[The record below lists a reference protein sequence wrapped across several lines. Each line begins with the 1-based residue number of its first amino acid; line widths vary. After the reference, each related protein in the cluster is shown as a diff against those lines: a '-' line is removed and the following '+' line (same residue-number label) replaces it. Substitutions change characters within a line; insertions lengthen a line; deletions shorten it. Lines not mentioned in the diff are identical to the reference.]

1 MPKPRVFVMR
11 RLLEPGLSLVQGF
24 CEADIWSGELPPGRE
39 EILRRVPGVQGLVSL
54 LTDTVDAALM
64 DAAGPALRV
73 ISNCAVGV
81 DNVDLP
87 AASARGIPVGNTP
100 GVLTEATADH
110 TFALL
115 LAAARRV
122 AEGERQV
129 RRGGWKTWSLDGL
142 LGADLHGSTL
152 GIVGYGRI
160 GRAVARRATGF
171 GMRIL
176 FCEPAPAPPE
186 PGVAAVQV
194 DFDTLLT
201 ESDFLSLHCPLNEET
216 RSLVDAR
223 SLGKMKPGAILVNTA
238 RGAVVDMQA
247 LHAALQSGRL
257 AAAALDVTVPEPLPA
272 DHPLLQLE
280 NCLVTPHIASA
291 SRRTRAEM
299 SRIAAVNLIA
309 GLQGQRLP
317 HCVNPEVYDR

>member
-1 MPKPRVFVMR
+1 MR

-24 CEADIWSGELPPGRE
+24 CEADIWSGELPPSRA
-39 EILRRVPGVQGLVSL
+39 EILQRVPGVHGLVSL
-54 LTDTVDAALM
+54 LTDRVDAPVM
-64 DAAGPALRV
+64 EAAGPALKV

-160 GRAVARRATGF
+160 GRAVARRAAGF

-176 FCEPAPAPPE
+176 FCDTAPASPQ

-194 DFDTLLT
+194 DFETLLK
-201 ESDFLSLHCPLNEET
+201 ESDFLSLHCPLSEET
-216 RSLVDAR
+216 RNLIDER
-223 SLGKMKPGAILVNTA
+223 TLGKMKPGAILVNTA

-247 LHAALQSGRL
+247 LHAALQAGRL
-257 AAAALDVTVPEPLPA
+257 AAAALDVTVPEPLPT
-272 DHPLLQLE
+272 DHPLLKLE

-299 SRIAAVNLIA
+299 SRMAAENLVA
-309 GLQGQRLP
+309 GLKGQRLP
-317 HCVNPEVYDR
+317 HCVNPEVYTR